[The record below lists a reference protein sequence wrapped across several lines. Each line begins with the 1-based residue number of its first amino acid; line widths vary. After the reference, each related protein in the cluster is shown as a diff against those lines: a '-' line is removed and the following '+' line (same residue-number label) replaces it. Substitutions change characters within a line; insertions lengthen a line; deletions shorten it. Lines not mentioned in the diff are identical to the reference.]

1 MRELLE
7 RLEAIERNT
16 LLGAKQVLTRSDVAI
31 LTGLTTATI
40 YKLTTERRIPHY
52 KPNGR
57 LLYFDRKEIEEWMKQ
72 NRVGTT
78 QEAEREAA
86 KYLIKKK
93 R

>member
-78 QEAEREAA
+78 QEAERETA

>member
-57 LLYFDRKEIEEWMKQ
+57 LL
-72 NRVGTT
+72 
-78 QEAEREAA
+78 
-86 KYLIKKK
+86 
-93 R
+93 